1 MMAYALLFVAAV
13 CVLLLF
19 NAMHFGIKFFMED

>member
-1 MMAYALLFVAAV
+1 MLYCLLFLAAV

-19 NAMHFGIKFFMED
+19 NAMHFGIDFFMED

>member
-1 MMAYALLFVAAV
+1 MLYGLLFLAAV

-19 NAMHFGIKFFMED
+19 NAMHFGIDFFMED

>member
-1 MMAYALLFVAAV
+1 MLYALLFIAAV

-19 NAMHFGIKFFMED
+19 NAVHFGIEFFEWME

>member
-1 MMAYALLFVAAV
+1 MLYALLFVAAV

-19 NAMHFGIKFFMED
+19 NAVHFGIEFFMED